1 MVKKNYSMS
10 MWKQWRDFQL
20 NEGDFEDTK
29 IPATVERF
37 IKKFIDA
44 LKGAKLNRIK
54 QIAILGRVVD
64 ALGLEPSDL
73 TRYTQKIKK
82 GL

>member
-1 MVKKNYSMS
+1 MN

-20 NEGDFEDTK
+20 DEGEFEDTK
-29 IPATVERF
+29 IPTTVERF

-54 QIAILGRVVD
+54 QVAILGRVVD

>member
-1 MVKKNYSMS
+1 MVKKNYSNE

-20 NEGDFEDTK
+20 DEGEFEDTK

-44 LKGAKLNRIK
+44 VKGAKLNRIK
-54 QIAILGRVVD
+54 QVAILGRVVS

>member
-1 MVKKNYSMS
+1 MSKKNYSMN

-20 NEGDFEDTK
+20 NEADYE
-29 IPATVERF
+29 
-37 IKKFIDA
+37 KFIDA

-54 QIAILGRVVD
+54 QVAILGRVVD

>member
-1 MVKKNYSMS
+1 

-20 NEGDFEDTK
+20 DEGEFEDTK
-29 IPATVERF
+29 IPTTVERF

-54 QIAILGRVVD
+54 QVAILGRVVS

>member
-1 MVKKNYSMS
+1 MSKKNYSNE

-20 NEGDFEDTK
+20 DEGEFEDTK
-29 IPATVERF
+29 IPTTVERF

-54 QIAILGRVVD
+54 QVAILGRVVS

>member
-1 MVKKNYSMS
+1 MSKKNYSVN
-10 MWKQWRDFQL
+10 MWRQWRDFQL
-20 NEGDFEDTK
+20 NEVDYEDTK
-29 IPATVERF
+29 IPAPVERF

-54 QIAILGRVVD
+54 QVAILGRVVD

>member
-1 MVKKNYSMS
+1 MSKQNYSNE

-20 NEGDFEDTK
+20 NEADYEDTK

-44 LKGAKLNRIK
+44 LKGARLNRIK
-54 QIAILGRVVD
+54 QVAILGRVVD

>member
-1 MVKKNYSMS
+1 MN

-20 NEGDFEDTK
+20 DEGEFEDTK

-44 LKGAKLNRIK
+44 VKGANLTRIK
-54 QIAILGRVVD
+54 QVAILGRVVS

>member
-1 MVKKNYSMS
+1 MSKQNYSNE

-20 NEGDFEDTK
+20 DEGEFEDTK
-29 IPATVERF
+29 IPTTVERF

-54 QIAILGRVVD
+54 QVAILGRVVS

>member
-1 MVKKNYSMS
+1 MVKKNYSNA

-20 NEGDFEDTK
+20 DEADYEDTK

-37 IKKFIDA
+37 IKKLIDA

-54 QIAILGRVVD
+54 QVAILGRVVS

>member
-1 MVKKNYSMS
+1 MIKKSYSNE

-20 NEGDFEDTK
+20 DEGDFQDTK

-44 LKGAKLNRIK
+44 LKGARLNRIK
-54 QIAILGRVVD
+54 QVAILGRVVD

>member
-1 MVKKNYSMS
+1 MVKKNYTNA

-20 NEGDFEDTK
+20 DEADYEDTK

-37 IKKFIDA
+37 IKKFIGA

-54 QIAILGRVVD
+54 QVAILGRVVS

>member
-1 MVKKNYSMS
+1 MSKQNYSNE

-20 NEGDFEDTK
+20 DEGEFEDTK
-29 IPATVERF
+29 IPTTVERF

-54 QIAILGRVVD
+54 QVAILGRVVD